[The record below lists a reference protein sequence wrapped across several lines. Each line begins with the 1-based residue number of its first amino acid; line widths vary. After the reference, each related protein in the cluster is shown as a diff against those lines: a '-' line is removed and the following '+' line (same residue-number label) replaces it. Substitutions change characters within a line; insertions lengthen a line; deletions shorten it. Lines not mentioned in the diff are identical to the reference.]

1 MTIWPALD
9 TKFAVCLG
17 RAHGESGSFAVCLPS
32 GHTANLGGLLCACRP
47 GTRRTAA
54 DAVSWPW
61 RSLPAFFRREFIYTH
76 GEKVCR
82 VPDFWH
88 TANKVLPSP
97 WLPSALCRRPPSAKS
112 SPCAYVVSGCVH
124 SFLAACEIY
133 TTRMTVT
140 FYWSIH
146 VCVYVIVFL
155 EIRHSW
161 LYWWNWNLWNCNFC
175 WWACSICPLNFLAL
189 FTTYKDVSMMF
200 VGLDES
206 AYIPVIGA
214 DNSWKWYWDIPI
226 IRYWGMF
233 IRRLLEM
240 LCMWYWLTFFCS
252 LYSGS
257 TSSMCSASMQPS
269 FLSDIYNHPNGFL
282 TQMILTKKRN
292 SIILVE
298 Q

>member
-1 MTIWPALD
+1 VHTQRQTRIHLSASLG
-9 TKFAVCLG
+9 TKFTADELLLNISG
-17 RAHGESGSFAVCLPS
+17 RLPS
-32 GHTANLGGLLCACRP
+32 LTVAASSLLLML
-47 GTRRTAA
+47 TF
-54 DAVSWPW
+54 
-61 RSLPAFFRREFIYTH
+61 L
-76 GEKVCR
+76 
-82 VPDFWH
+82 
-88 TANKVLPSP
+88 
-97 WLPSALCRRPPSAKS
+97 
-112 SPCAYVVSGCVH
+112 H

-146 VCVYVIVFL
+146 VCVYVLVFL

>member
-1 MTIWPALD
+1 MHTQRQTRIHLSASLG
-9 TKFAVCLG
+9 TKFTADELLLNISG
-17 RAHGESGSFAVCLPS
+17 RLPS
-32 GHTANLGGLLCACRP
+32 LTVAASSLLLML
-47 GTRRTAA
+47 TF
-54 DAVSWPW
+54 
-61 RSLPAFFRREFIYTH
+61 L
-76 GEKVCR
+76 
-82 VPDFWH
+82 
-88 TANKVLPSP
+88 
-97 WLPSALCRRPPSAKS
+97 
-112 SPCAYVVSGCVH
+112 H

-146 VCVYVIVFL
+146 VCVYVLVFL

-189 FTTYKDVSMMF
+189 FHNLQRREHDVCW
-200 VGLDES
+200 
-206 AYIPVIGA
+206 IGRECLYTSDWGNCKSIFP